1 MLLVPQHCP
10 GYQHPATG
18 RGDEMTLPIPTCLGR
33 DARGSP
39 VGEQPEHCGQEAAGS
54 TLKRKGDAL
63 LPLQEGN

>member
-1 MLLVPQHCP
+1 
-10 GYQHPATG
+10 
-18 RGDEMTLPIPTCLGR
+18 MTLPIPTCLGR